1 MAYNFFLD
9 SDVILDF
16 LMERNFHYQNSRL
29 LFDNKVRNVV
39 NLYTTPSII
48 LNVQYVSQKIIGKS
62 KAAELIKKLI
72 LLFEVSLTSKETML
86 KAYNSSFADI
96 EDAVQYYSAVADKAI
111 DFFVTRN
118 TKDYKNADEHLKI
131 VTPAEAIKILS

>member
-16 LMERNFHYQNSRL
+16 LMERNFHYTNSRL
-29 LFDNKVRNVV
+29 LFDNKVKNVV
-39 NLYTTPSII
+39 NLYTTSSII
-48 LNVQYVSQKIIGKS
+48 LNVQYISQKIIGKS
-62 KAAELIKKLI
+62 KAADLIKKLV
-72 LLFEVSLTSKETML
+72 LLFEICLSSKETIL
-86 KAYNSSFADI
+86 KAYNSSFIDI